1 MMVARLADRWDGHG
15 SAYSTSNLTMTQIQ
29 MKKQVQTQTQ
39 IQIQMLTGWTWLNIF
54 NNHKSHKN
62 TNTKRC
68 VKQVSQSR
76 DTNQLSLK
84 LFCQATLVSLD
95 VIELGIP

>member
-15 SAYSTSNLTMTQIQ
+15 SAYSTSNLTKTQIQ

-39 IQIQMLTGWTWLNIF
+39 IQIQMLTGWLNIF

-68 VKQVSQSR
+68 VKPLSQSR

-84 LFCQATLVSLD
+84 LFCQATLVSL
-95 VIELGIP
+95 LGNLSFTF

>member
-15 SAYSTSNLTMTQIQ
+15 SAYSTSNLTKTQIQ

-39 IQIQMLTGWTWLNIF
+39 IQIQMLTGWTWLNIL

-62 TNTKRC
+62 TNTKQC
-68 VKQVSQSR
+68 VKQVSQIQ
-76 DTNQLSLK
+76 TNGMISNFATGSLS
-84 LFCQATLVSLD
+84 SLLYHCYQ
-95 VIELGIP
+95 I